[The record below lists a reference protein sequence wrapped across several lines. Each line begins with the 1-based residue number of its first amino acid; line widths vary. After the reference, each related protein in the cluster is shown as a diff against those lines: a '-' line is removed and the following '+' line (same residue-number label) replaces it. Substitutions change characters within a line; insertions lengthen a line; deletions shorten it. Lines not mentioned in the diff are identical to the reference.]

1 MAQKRISII
10 SALLILII
18 TVIGICTVEAKTV
31 HVKGYRRKDGTY
43 VAPHTRSSPGSG
55 HSGGGNTRPV
65 SFEEVRRF
73 MIFQEA
79 IRTAMIARDIQL
91 IEEQK
96 RAIRKQYREEKART
110 ERDRAEDRAEKEIL
124 LRKEN
129 VVRERDFLSMLE
141 QIKIKSKIWEETEQ
155 IITEPVAAKVE
166 INAKELDPY
175 IRARQTR
182 IELLGQELTQAKS
195 IADAKI
201 QREKVIIAMILNDK

>member
-79 IRTAMIARDIQL
+79 MNIQL

-110 ERDRAEDRAEKEIL
+110 ERDRAEKEIL

-175 IRARQTR
+175 IKARQTR

-201 QREKVIIAMILNDK
+201 QAEKAIVAMILNDK